1 MIVHLDVTTEE
12 MIEETTVHLDAMTEG
27 TTEDQEETIAAVLC
41 TKKNVLIDLAFL
53 VHLVQ
58 DVTKVVAKTLKMAE
72 AATDRDSTVTEEVA
86 EDHLEEMVK
95 EAVNLVSTVKLDR
108 SVKTELVE
116 AEKKMMV

>member
-116 AEKKMMV
+116 AEKMMV